1 MPSGFEWAAT
11 PPFAGAVVQAAVPL
25 FLVLLAALVCDR
37 AGLVNLGL
45 EGMMLAGAC
54 VGAVLAMRLGPGPG
68 LAFGVLAGVWLALLH
83 ALATIQFGVDRI
95 VSGLAV
101 NLLAFGA
108 TPALGHRAFGPS
120 GVSPRLAHLQALG
133 VPWLG
138 ALSPLVPLTLLIGL
152 AVLLALRLGTAG
164 PRLEAAASA
173 PLLAESAGVDT
184 DRLRYGALALCG
196 ALAGLAGAGLSI
208 ELAGHY
214 QPGSTQGRGFLAL
227 ALCLLVGRS
236 VLAALAATCILAAL
250 QAIPAFLPAGQGAS
264 LLVAVPWLVVL
275 LALAV
280 LGRRAYRWRTV
291 PDRWRAGIRL

>member
-1 MPSGFEWAAT
+1 MPSGFEWVAT

-120 GVSPRLAHLQALG
+120 GVSPRLAHLPAIG

-152 AVLLALRLGTAG
+152 AVLLALRSGTAG

-184 DRLRYGALALCG
+184 YRLRYGALALCG

-236 VLAALAATCILAAL
+236 VLAALAATCFLAAL
-250 QAIPAFLPAGQGAS
+250 QAIPAFLPAGQGTS

-280 LGRRAYRWRTV
+280 LGRRAHRWRTV

>member
-1 MPSGFEWAAT
+1 MHSGFEWAVT
-11 PPFAGAVVQAAVPL
+11 PAFAGAAVQAAIPL

-54 VGAVLAMRLGPGPG
+54 VGAVMAMRLGPGPG

-108 TPALGHRAFGPS
+108 TPALGQRAFGPS
-120 GVSPRLAHLQALG
+120 GVSPRLAHLQAIG

-138 ALSPLVPLTLLIGL
+138 GLSPLVPLALLIGL
-152 AVLLALRLGTAG
+152 AVLLALRFGTAG
-164 PRLEAAASA
+164 PRLETVASA
-173 PLLAESAGVDT
+173 PLLAESAGLDT
-184 DRLRYGALALCG
+184 YRLRYGALALCG

-208 ELAGHY
+208 EFAGHY

-236 VLAALAATCILAAL
+236 VLAALAATCFLAAL
-250 QAIPAFLPAGQGAS
+250 QAIPAFLAAGRGTS
-264 LLVAVPWLVVL
+264 LLAAAPWLVVL

-280 LGRRAYRWRTV
+280 LGHRAYRWRTV
-291 PDRWRAGIRL
+291 PDQWRADIRL